1 MIIEIKKRIMML
13 ITQKSRKVGI
23 RVIGRL
29 NIEINHKFVDVILWF
44 TSVAMYLE
52 CNQLIKLWV
61 GALHFLFGVEI
72 LKDLC
77 WSAPE
82 LFSAWFF
89 TVSLHWPLLHT
100 VSFAEGDFPFHL
112 ENSSRTLYL
121 PWKDFT
127 TTEAKLYVLSML
139 H

>member
-13 ITQKSRKVGI
+13 ITQKSQKVGI

-77 WSAPE
+77 
-82 LFSAWFF
+82 
-89 TVSLHWPLLHT
+89 
-100 VSFAEGDFPFHL
+100 
-112 ENSSRTLYL
+112 
-121 PWKDFT
+121 
-127 TTEAKLYVLSML
+127 
-139 H
+139 